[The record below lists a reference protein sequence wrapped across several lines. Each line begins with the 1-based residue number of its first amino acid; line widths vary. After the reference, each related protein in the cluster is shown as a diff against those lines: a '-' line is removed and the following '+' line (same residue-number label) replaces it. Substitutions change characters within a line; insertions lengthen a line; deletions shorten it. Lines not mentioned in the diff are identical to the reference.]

1 MSLPTRMCAV
11 QLTRHGGPDA
21 LQWRDD
27 LPLPVPASDEVLVQI
42 FAAGVN
48 NTDIATRVGWYA
60 PESTG
65 ATREGQS
72 FENGSWSGAM
82 QFPRIQGAEFCGRVV
97 AVGKDVMGWAFGRRV
112 VCPTNMPEATPEA
125 PTAYRALGSDID
137 GAFAQFC
144 SVPARHL
151 HDVTASPLTDVE
163 IAAMP
168 CAFGTAEGLLSRA
181 AVRHGDRVF
190 VAGASGGVGLAAVQL
205 ARLRGA
211 EVTGQCAPEKAQDV
225 REAGA
230 THIIDRTDVP
240 ERASFDKVIDIV
252 GGEQVGDRIAALR
265 AGGHYAVAGAIAGPI
280 VSVDLRT
287 LYLRDITLHGCTYQ
301 SWEVFAGLVDLMND
315 GRARPRV
322 SRTFPLQEIAAAQV
336 EFQSKRNAGK
346 IVLTMPEVL
355 S

>member
-1 MSLPTRMCAV
+1 MCAV
-11 QLTRHGGPDA
+11 QLTGHGGPDA

-27 LPLPVPASDEVLVQI
+27 LPLPELASDEVLVQI
-42 FAAGVN
+42 LAAGVN

-65 ATREGQS
+65 PTREGKS
-72 FENGSWSGAM
+72 FENGSWSGAL

-97 AVGKDVMGWAFGRRV
+97 AVGRDVIGWSFGCRV
-112 VCPTNMPEATPEA
+112 VCPTNMPEATPDA

-144 SVPARHL
+144 AVPARHL

-181 AVRHGDRVF
+181 GVRAGDRIL

-205 ARLRGA
+205 AHLRGA
-211 EVTGQCAPEKAQDV
+211 DVTGQCAAEKAHDV
-225 REAGA
+225 RDAGA
-230 THIIDRTDVP
+230 TQIIDRIDVP
-240 ERASFDKVIDIV
+240 ERESFDKVIDVV
-252 GGEQVGDRIAALR
+252 GGEQVGERIAALR

-287 LYLRDITLHGCTYQ
+287 LYLRDITLHGCTHQ
-301 SWEVFAGLVDLMND
+301 SREVFAGLVDLIND

-322 SRTFPLQEIAAAQV
+322 SKTFPLQEIAAAQV
-336 EFQSKRNAGK
+336 EFQSKRHAGK
-346 IVLTMPEVL
+346 IVLMMPEVF

>member
-1 MSLPTRMCAV
+1 MSLPKRMCAM

-21 LQWRDD
+21 LVWRDD
-27 LPLPVPASDEVLVQI
+27 LPVPVPARDEVLVQV

-65 ATREGQS
+65 PTGEGKS

-97 AVGKDVMGWAFGRRV
+97 AVGEDVTGWTFGRRV
-112 VCPTNMPEATPEA
+112 VCPTNMPEPTPDA

-144 SVPARHL
+144 AVPARHL

-181 AVRHGDRVF
+181 GVRAGDRVL

-205 ARLRGA
+205 ASLRGA
-211 EVTGQCAPEKAQDV
+211 DVTGQCAPEKAQDV
-225 REAGA
+225 RDAGA
-230 THIIDRTDVP
+230 TRVIDRSDIP
-240 ERASFDKVIDIV
+240 QENSFDKVIDIV
-252 GGEQVGDRIAALR
+252 GGEQVGQRIAALR

-280 VSVDLRT
+280 VSLDLRK
-287 LYLRDITLHGCTYQ
+287 LYLRDITVHGCTYQ
-301 SWEVFAGLVDLMND
+301 SRDMFSGLVDLINQ

-322 SRTFPLQEIAAAQV
+322 SRTFPLKDIAAAQA
-336 EFQSKRNAGK
+336 EFQSKRHAGK

-355 S
+355 T